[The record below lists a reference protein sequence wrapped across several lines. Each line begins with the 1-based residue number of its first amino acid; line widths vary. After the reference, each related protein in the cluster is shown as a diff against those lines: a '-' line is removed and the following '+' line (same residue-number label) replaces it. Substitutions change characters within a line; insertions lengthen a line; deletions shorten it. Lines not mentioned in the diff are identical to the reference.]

1 MFWVALIIVSVFLLI
16 VFFGVTIA
24 GGRAHD
30 RQKIEE
36 ASKKE
41 PTHVQVWDEAG
52 DDRET
57 RHVGG
62 DRRG

>member
-1 MFWVALIIVSVFLLI
+1 MFWVALIIVSVLLLI

-24 GGRAHD
+24 GGKAHD

-41 PTHVQVWDEAG
+41 PEHVQVWNEAE

-57 RHVGG
+57 RNNQDGRHQ
-62 DRRG
+62 

>member
-1 MFWVALIIVSVFLLI
+1 MFWVALIIVSVLLLI

-30 RQKIEE
+30 RQNIEE

-41 PTHVQVWDEAG
+41 PTHVQLWNEA
-52 DDRET
+52 DDNREI
-57 RHVGG
+57 RNIQDDQHQ
-62 DRRG
+62 